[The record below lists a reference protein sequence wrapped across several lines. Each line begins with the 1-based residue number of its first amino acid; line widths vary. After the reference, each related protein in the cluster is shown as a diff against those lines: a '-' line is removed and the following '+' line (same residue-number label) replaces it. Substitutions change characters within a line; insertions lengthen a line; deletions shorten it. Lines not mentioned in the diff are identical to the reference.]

1 MIDLHSIFPRTS
13 MNNKKRKYNKPE
25 LTPMEINTM
34 NINDLNHV
42 FEHGSINE
50 KQLASEAILKYR
62 QWNNIMTNG

>member
-13 MNNKKRKYNKPE
+13 MKTKKRKYNKPE

-42 FEHGSINE
+42 FEYGSINE
-50 KQLASEAILKYR
+50 RQLASEAILRYR